1 MKRISGI
8 IFIIALILILVVPP
22 LALRTSTYPL
32 AVVNGNSMYP
42 LYKNGEMVIFSLN
55 GVNVNDIPNGTDIV
69 YIQTETGI
77 PMFSAITAHPIA
89 HQVIKRIVNQYGN
102 VYYQTKGI
110 NNLYP
115 DPLLVPANHVLGV
128 VVNSEP
134 YAGYPFMYASEPS
147 GTVMIIGLIVI
158 MYIGSVEKAFNRQKM
173 RQKFIG
179 ELYKLVDEGKL
190 TEKRFNEIKMVIEN
204 AESYGH
210 IFDPLL
216 RNLNNLA
223 KKNRI
228 GKFHLEQSK
237 DKVEITDGKERYLLW
252 ERKKILINHFE

>member
-8 IFIIALILILVVPP
+8 VFILALILIMVVPP
-22 LALRTSTYPL
+22 LTLCTCTYPL

-42 LYKNGEMVIFSLN
+42 IYKNGEMVIFSLN

-69 YIQTETGI
+69 YVQTETGI
-77 PMFSAITAHPIA
+77 PMLSAITAHPIA
-89 HQVIKRIVNQYGN
+89 HQVIKRIVNQYGK

-115 DPLLVPANHVLGV
+115 DPLLVPADHILGV
-128 VVNSEP
+128 VVSSEP
-134 YAGYPFMYASEPS
+134 YAGYPFIYATEPS
-147 GTVMIIGLIVI
+147 GMIMMIGFIVI
-158 MYIGSVEKAFNRQKM
+158 MYVGSVEKAFNRQKM

-179 ELYKLVDEGKL
+179 ELYKLVEERKL

-210 IFDPLL
+210 ISDPLL
-216 RNLNNLA
+216 RNLNKLA

-228 GKFHLEQSK
+228 GKFHLDQSK

-252 ERKKILINHFE
+252 EKKILSYIFE

>member
-1 MKRISGI
+1 MKSGMKRISGI

-22 LALRTSTYPL
+22 LVLRTSTYPL

-42 LYKNGEMVIFSLN
+42 LYRNGELVIFSLN

-158 MYIGSVEKAFNRQKM
+158 MYVGSVERAFNRQKM

-179 ELYKLVDEGKL
+179 ELYKLVEERKL
-190 TEKRFNEIKMVIEN
+190 TEKRFN
-204 AESYGH
+204 
-210 IFDPLL
+210 
-216 RNLNNLA
+216 
-223 KKNRI
+223 
-228 GKFHLEQSK
+228 
-237 DKVEITDGKERYLLW
+237 
-252 ERKKILINHFE
+252 